1 MFAAG
6 VTAEVVA
13 TVWPIYLFLLVK
25 NYTKIGLI
33 QTGGLLLASVV
44 LLWLGRQIDR
54 RHWRWLRPA
63 VFANALNLFF
73 RGLVV
78 SGLGLFLMES
88 VYQLISLFVWVPFEA
103 SVYELAVRDR
113 KLEFFVRREW
123 MLHLGGLISS
133 LVLAVGFVLG
143 TPWQWM
149 FVFGAVSLS
158 MVAIGKTD

>member
-1 MFAAG
+1 
-6 VTAEVVA
+6 
-13 TVWPIYLFLLVK
+13 YLFLLIRS
-25 NYTKIGLI
+25 YTKIGLI
-33 QTGGLLLASVV
+33 QAGGLLLASAV

-73 RGLVV
+73 RGLVI

-88 VYQLISLFVWVPFEA
+88 IYQLVSLFIWVPFEA

-113 KLEFFVRREW
+113 KLEFFVKREW

-133 LVLAVGFVLG
+133 LVLALGFALG

-149 FVFGAVSLS
+149 FVFGAISLS
-158 MVAIGKTD
+158 MVAVGGKGH